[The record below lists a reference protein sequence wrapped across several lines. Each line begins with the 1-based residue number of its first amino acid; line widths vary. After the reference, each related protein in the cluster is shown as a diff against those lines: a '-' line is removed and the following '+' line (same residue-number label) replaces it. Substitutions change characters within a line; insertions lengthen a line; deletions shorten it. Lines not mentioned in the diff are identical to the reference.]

1 MTTTTALVSFQ
12 DMQQMAESFARSGFF
27 GIKTPDQAVA
37 LMALCQAEG
46 MHPATALRDYHLIQ
60 GKPALKAD
68 AMLARFLSSG
78 GKVQWTAYTDERV
91 AAVFS
96 HPQGGS
102 VEVDWTPARAKQA
115 RISNDMHQKYPRQ
128 MLRARVISE
137 GIRTVYPG
145 VVIGVYTPEEVQ
157 DMQPSH
163 PLQGYTVDPRGEVE
177 PMDPELREQ
186 YATALDNLL
195 AVRLKDLPPHEAA
208 KTCIKVHEIWGELDN
223 DQQIQVM
230 DSLKGK
236 GHKTKLKEIL
246 KQNVA
251 EVRAKAEA
259 IDGEV
264 VTTTETQQ

>member
-78 GKVQWTAYTDERV
+78 GKVEWTAYTDERV
-91 AAVFS
+91 AAIFS
-96 HPQGGS
+96 HPQGGR

-145 VVIGVYTPEEVQ
+145 VVIGVYTPEEVA
-157 DMQPSH
+157 DMEPEK
-163 PLQGYTVDPRGEVE
+163 GYTVDPRGEVK
-177 PMDPELREQ
+177 PMDPEMRQQYITSVGALLDVEQ
-186 YATALDNLL
+186 KNLP
-195 AVRLKDLPPHEAA
+195 KPEAA
-208 KTCIKVHEIWGELDN
+208 NLCLQVLDLWDELTQDE
-223 DQQIQVM
+223 QIQVHDGM
-230 DSLKGK
+230 TGK
-236 GHKTKLKEIL
+236 QKKKLKTISALDRAMLRRESEVVEGEIST
-246 KQNVA
+246 A
-251 EVRAKAEA
+251 EVTN
-259 IDGEV
+259 G
-264 VTTTETQQ
+264 